1 MVMKIRRLLAGVLLA
16 AGILACGMVSP
27 ADEAPSLEQ
36 VYVNMPEVM
45 AYGQGVAGDVA
56 EANLGKEKLEYIGST
71 PFSQTGQSVYY
82 YVLLDVSN
90 SMPAAY
96 FNAIKQSIVNFES
109 TLKPNDRMALYTFGE
124 QVELKLP
131 EEHTPADTQQAM
143 ETIRNADNRTLLFE
157 AISMAADRAEQVQPD
172 VCKRKVLIVISD
184 GEDFTIGGTGAQ
196 EAQENL
202 KRKGI
207 PAYAYAIKDTAR
219 ANINNFGEFARTSG
233 GQLTIFDAQQ
243 AATLLDG
250 LVATMDSFEVME
262 FRAQDNFASNSMETF
277 TIKTHANQT
286 ITRDVLVFR
295 HIPDETAPTI
305 LRADKVAD
313 DQVEVE
319 FSEPVK
325 GADVAA
331 SYTVTRKDLKKDK
344 GSDDEDTE
352 ETEEETEEES
362 EEETE
367 DETEEET
374 EEEEEDE
381 KNVAAVA
388 GVSVNTENPN
398 VVVLTFANE
407 LKPGEYTI
415 TCTNIYDI
423 SMEGN
428 AVANTAVFE
437 VEQYPLSKRI
447 LMVVQQW
454 YWVFLVLLALLV
466 ILTIFLVYRKVKKGR
481 GVIYVDGKP
490 VIASEVEVHKHVA
503 IQKAQ
508 EQANV
513 PGGKTFHLRVSV
525 KGGPPQEMNLR
536 LAKSFIVGRSK
547 ICNLYFDDNRMSRQH
562 FALEWDGMEMYVSDL
577 NTTNGTMVNNVKINK
592 KRRLQQGDK
601 ISAGSVEMTIGW

>member
-1 MVMKIRRLLAGVLLA
+1 M
-16 AGILACGMVSP
+16 
-27 ADEAPSLEQ
+27 
-36 VYVNMPEVM
+36 
-45 AYGQGVAGDVA
+45 
-56 EANLGKEKLEYIGST
+56 
-71 PFSQTGQSVYY
+71 
-82 YVLLDVSN
+82 
-90 SMPAAY
+90 
-96 FNAIKQSIVNFES
+96 
-109 TLKPNDRMALYTFGE
+109 
-124 QVELKLP
+124 
-131 EEHTPADTQQAM
+131 
-143 ETIRNADNRTLLFE
+143 
-157 AISMAADRAEQVQPD
+157 
-172 VCKRKVLIVISD
+172 
-184 GEDFTIGGTGAQ
+184 
-196 EAQENL
+196 
-202 KRKGI
+202 
-207 PAYAYAIKDTAR
+207 
-219 ANINNFGEFARTSG
+219 
-233 GQLTIFDAQQ
+233 
-243 AATLLDG
+243 
-250 LVATMDSFEVME
+250 
-262 FRAQDNFASNSMETF
+262 
-277 TIKTHANQT
+277 
-286 ITRDVLVFR
+286 
-295 HIPDETAPTI
+295 
-305 LRADKVAD
+305 
-313 DQVEVE
+313 
-319 FSEPVK
+319 
-325 GADVAA
+325 
-331 SYTVTRKDLKKDK
+331 
-344 GSDDEDTE
+344 
-352 ETEEETEEES
+352 
-362 EEETE
+362 
-367 DETEEET
+367 
-374 EEEEEDE
+374 
-381 KNVAAVA
+381 A

>member
-233 GQLTIFDAQQ
+233 GQLTIFDAQE

-344 GSDDEDTE
+344 GSDDE
-352 ETEEETEEES
+352 
-362 EEETE
+362 
-367 DETEEET
+367 
-374 EEEEEDE
+374 EEDE

-388 GVSVNTENPN
+388 GVSINTENPN